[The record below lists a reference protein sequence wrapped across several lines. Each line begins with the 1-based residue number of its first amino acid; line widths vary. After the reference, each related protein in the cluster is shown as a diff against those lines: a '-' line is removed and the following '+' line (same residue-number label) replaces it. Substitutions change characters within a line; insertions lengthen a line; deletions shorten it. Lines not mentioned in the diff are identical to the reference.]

1 MTGDRH
7 CGYANYETFTIAVVV
22 ENDRKLIT
30 EARALLA
37 DVETVARRSVWADV
51 HLGDMADAC
60 RAWVEARFI
69 DPVCQDGAT
78 HHGIA
83 ATLCNAAL
91 GQVDWLELVE
101 EWTKEEG
108 Q

>member
-1 MTGDRH
+1 MTGERH
-7 CGYANYETFTIAVVV
+7 CGYANYETFTIGVVV
-22 ENDRKLIT
+22 ENDRALIT
-30 EARALLA
+30 EARALVAGCFESELI
-37 DVETVARRSVWADV
+37 DVEA
-51 HLGDMADAC
+51 ADAV
-60 RAWVEARFI
+60 RAWVEAKFI
-69 DPVCQDGAT
+69 DPVCQEGAT